1 MAVKIEANK
10 VYRSQNPMIGAGVIQ
25 VIGGYVTIKGSNIT
39 EYDPDTKKL
48 LVPAFSDLIE
58 TGDTLDEGFHAMT
71 SLPEWF
77 GIEGSGEVWAKM
89 CVDGRF
95 VPSEE

>member
-10 VYRSQNPMIGAGVIQ
+10 VYRSLNPMIGAGVIQ
-25 VIGGYVTIKGSNIT
+25 VIGGSVSIKGSNVT
-39 EYDPDTKKL
+39 EIDPATKKII
-48 LVPAFSDLIE
+48 VPSFNDLAA
-58 TGDTLDEGFHAMT
+58 TGDTLGEGFHAMT

-77 GIEGSGEVWAKM
+77 GVEGDAEVWAKM

-95 VPSEE
+95 EPAQ

>member
-25 VIGGYVTIKGSNIT
+25 VIGGSVTWKGSNVT
-39 EYDPDTKKL
+39 EIDPDTKKII
-48 LVPAFSDLIE
+48 VPSFSDLIA
-58 TGDTLDEGFHAMT
+58 TGDTLGEGFHAMT

-77 GIEGSGEVWAKM
+77 GVEGSGEVWAKM

-95 VPSEE
+95 EPKAD